1 MSDKIDDS
9 MIDEAGKALT
19 VQAHQREK
27 VENQLVKTSKAFD
40 TLAGINDKNL
50 SDLDALLLRAEQLC
64 SQRGIDAAA
73 ISQSDMELGTN
84 IIALSDEEKDSIEVP
99 YFEMISTVAVKD
111 NISWEQY
118 LTNVECYAEKNG
130 IDLTKDPFDTLLTES
145 EQEEIAERIRS
156 DYRMQKANCDK
167 YDYLIAAFC
176 GVAAGL
182 VDSIFVGMPEDSKSE
197 KWTDDKMDSFVE
209 KIAQG
214 IWKSD
219 KRTTAEGKSKK
230 MPDDLHKCISYL
242 EQRFQVNYDARYAK
256 DLNVH
261 KGVLDDMCPKNHH
274 LKSIDHAPDL
284 IGLIFSILDQFT
296 GEASFFDKGKL
307 IRVVPKEKKNAFELQ
322 GSTFPTKLYCGFC
335 NWVGHILSD
344 LVGSSSARDIKH
356 GKIGRG
362 SGLPIPFYEM
372 FQFCNFGSFNVDG
385 EKLSLAELSVKV
397 FEHGYDL
404 RFGTTM
410 AIPVAM
416 NEIMIRVLWAV
427 KSRYYHNNSWKDS
440 IPFGNHPEL
449 RRMLLVGHGT
459 LCLVDGIDAAAR
471 SGGKILEFA
480 LHLNFIAWMRF
491 AFSGLMEVRALYKE
505 NTLDIM
511 AMDDDLKNE
520 WNQLYENSGVKF

>member
-1 MSDKIDDS
+1 MSDNIDDS
-9 MIDEAGKALT
+9 TIDEAGKALA
-19 VQAHQREK
+19 VQAHQRET
-27 VENQLVKTSKAFD
+27 VENQLVKTSKTLD
-40 TLAGINDKNL
+40 TLAEINDKNL
-50 SDLDALLLRAEQLC
+50 SDLDALLLQAERLC
-64 SQRGIDAAA
+64 SQRGLDTAE
-73 ISQSDMELGTN
+73 ISQSDMELGMN
-84 IIALSDEEKDSIEVP
+84 IIALSDEEKDTIEVP
-99 YFEMISTVAVKD
+99 YFDIISTVAVKD

-130 IDLTKDPFDTLLTES
+130 IDLSKDPFDTLLTAS

-156 DYRMQKANCDK
+156 DYTMQKANCDK

-182 VDSIFVGMPEDSKSE
+182 IDSLFVGMPEQSKLK

-214 IWKSD
+214 VWKSD

-230 MPDDLHKCISYL
+230 MPDDIHKCISYL
-242 EQRFQVNYDARYAK
+242 EQRFQVNYDARNAK
-256 DLNVH
+256 DLNVAD
-261 KGVLDDMCPKNHH
+261 GVLKDMSPKNHH
-274 LKSIDHAPDL
+274 LKSIAHAPDL

-307 IRVVPKEKKNAFELQ
+307 IRAVPKEKNNAFELQ
-322 GSTFPTKLYCGFC
+322 GSTFTAKLYCGFC

-344 LVGSSSARDIKH
+344 LVGSSSTRDIKQ
-356 GKIGRG
+356 GKTGRG
-362 SGLPIPFYEM
+362 SGLTIPFYEM
-372 FQFCNFGSFNVDG
+372 FQFCNFGSFNVG
-385 EKLSLAELSVKV
+385 REKLSLAELSVKV

-427 KSRYYHNNSWKDS
+427 KSRYYHNNSWEDS

-459 LCLVDGIDAAAR
+459 LCLVDGVDAAAR
-471 SGGKILEFA
+471 SGGQILEFA
-480 LHLNFIAWMRF
+480 LHLNFVAWIRF

-505 NTLDIM
+505 NALDIT

-520 WNQLYENSGVKF
+520 WNRLYEDSGVKF